1 MTYLRE
7 IEQGLT
13 PRITS
18 PFDILVRNFFDTEA
32 PFNPIKTIKLK
43 HPVDV
48 YESKEG
54 LHLDVA
60 CTGLTKEDVNL
71 DIEGDVLRVS
81 YEKNDDIL
89 LDREY
94 HYQGIAKRSFNFGY
108 KVNINRFRLS
118 EVSAEME
125 NGLLT
130 ITIPFSPQSIT
141 KVKTIEIK

>member
-32 PFNPIKTIKLK
+32 PFNPIKSIKLK

-48 YESKEG
+48 YEDEEG
-54 LHLDVA
+54 LHLEVA
-60 CTGLTKEDVNL
+60 CTGLAKKDISI

-81 YEKNDDIL
+81 YEKDQDINE
-89 LDREY
+89 DRNY

-108 KVNINRFRLS
+108 KVASMFKLS
-118 EVSAEME
+118 EADAKMK

-130 ITIPFSPQSIT
+130 ITIPYSPHSIT
-141 KVKTIEIK
+141 KSKSLEIK